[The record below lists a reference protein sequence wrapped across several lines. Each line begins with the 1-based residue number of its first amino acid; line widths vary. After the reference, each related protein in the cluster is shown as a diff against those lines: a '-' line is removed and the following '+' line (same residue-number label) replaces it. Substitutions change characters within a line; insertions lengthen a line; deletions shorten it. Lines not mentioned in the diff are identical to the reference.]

1 VITVFVLFTLA
12 ATALL
17 VWTEVAASPALR
29 WVKMA
34 ASTGFIGIAVASGA
48 TSTVFGSFVLAA
60 LVLSWIGDLLLTYD
74 DRKAFTAGLV
84 SFLLGHVAF
93 SVGFGVLGIGWVVAL
108 GAAVVVAVVAAFVW
122 RWLSPHVGDMA
133 APVAAYVGVISIMTV
148 MAFGAFGGGATVLI
162 PVGAV
167 LFFVSDM
174 FVARNQFV
182 APGLVNRVWG
192 LPLYYGAQILLALS
206 VAR

>member
-1 VITVFVLFTLA
+1 MTTVFVLLTLA

-17 VWTEVAASPALR
+17 VWTEIAASPALR

-34 ASTGFIGIAVASGA
+34 ASTGFIAIAVASGA
-48 TSTVFGSFVLAA
+48 GSSTFGRFVLAA
-60 LVLSWIGDLLLTYD
+60 LVLSWVGDLLLTYE
-74 DRKAFTAGLV
+74 DRNAFTAGLV

-93 SVGFGVLGIGWVVAL
+93 SIAFVVLGIGWPLAA
-108 GAAVVVAVVAAFVW
+108 GAAVVIAVIAAFVW
-122 RWLSPHVGDMA
+122 RWLSPHVGDMVG
-133 APVAAYVGVISIMTV
+133 PVAAYVGVISIMNV
-148 MAFGAFGGGATVLI
+148 LAFGAFGGGATVLI